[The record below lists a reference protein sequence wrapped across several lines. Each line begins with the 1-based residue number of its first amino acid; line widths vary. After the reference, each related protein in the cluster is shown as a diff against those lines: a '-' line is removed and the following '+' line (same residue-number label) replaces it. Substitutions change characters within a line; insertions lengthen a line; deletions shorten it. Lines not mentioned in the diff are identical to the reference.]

1 MPYLIT
7 EITAMRKAM
16 RASGRRWS
24 RLVLGVISACLA
36 LEVAAVEIESSVDG
50 AAVLVDVPA
59 ESIAVGAKAR
69 FGVTVTPAAG
79 QPTPSTI
86 RGRFGMPDH
95 GHWVTE
101 EEAHDA
107 QSPAPLAFTGEFP
120 MHGRYRF
127 RIWIDYP
134 DGRTVK
140 TAIDLWLEPER
151 AIEPVVVP

>member
-1 MPYLIT
+1 M
-7 EITAMRKAM
+7 
-16 RASGRRWS
+16 
-24 RLVLGVISACLA
+24 
-36 LEVAAVEIESSVDG
+36 
-50 AAVLVDVPA
+50 
-59 ESIAVGAKAR
+59 
-69 FGVTVTPAAG
+69 TPAAG

-151 AIEPVVVP
+151 AIEPVVVLEVVRPHRGKAGSLRARQADVQRWRGWWRG